1 MSRNEWPEI
10 AAIYE
15 KERNVALAEIAE
27 LRRVGQM
34 LASNLEGWVKT
45 GKWEHTPLST
55 LAAWKEITNAVPAN
69 KG

>member
-1 MSRNEWPEI
+1 MSDEQDLYSR
-10 AAIYE
+10 AIRYRE
-15 KERNVALAEIAE
+15 NLERKNAD